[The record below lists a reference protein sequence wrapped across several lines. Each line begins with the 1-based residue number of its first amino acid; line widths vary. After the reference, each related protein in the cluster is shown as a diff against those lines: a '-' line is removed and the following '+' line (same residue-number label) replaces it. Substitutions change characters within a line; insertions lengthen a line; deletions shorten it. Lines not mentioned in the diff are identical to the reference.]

1 MNMKKHTFYLTMLFA
16 FMTIATASA
25 QNLNKYKYVIVTK
38 KFPSPELNRASQSA
52 VNDFYVATQREI
64 ERRFSDMGFTV
75 LSSAKDIGDEYR
87 YVLYIPWGWGIP
99 SSGDIWIGLS
109 DVLGYGCILTLYGNR
124 YDSYSDEKRIK
135 KTVGNAFKELENYEY
150 HFQPWTITKNQPK
163 LSISS
168 WSEDSIRSY
177 LSSTKISPIE
187 GVYKCYD
194 KNNDISKIAVI
205 KENGAYYGIA
215 LFNDWYTKT
224 GDVIFEFNHIENSI
238 FDATIYYTYKTHTL
252 YGYTFIVSEH
262 ENVLASYEGRTLSIA
277 KDNKENELYVKV
289 FPASDNETIDNRK
302 NDGVTAT
309 GSGIIIADGIVVT
322 NNHVIDGA
330 KKVEIVQNSDGELK
344 TYSVRVLCVD
354 KTNDLALLSIKD
366 ENYASITP
374 PSFKISQNVVD
385 VGTSVFTM
393 GYPMA
398 NVLGEEIK
406 VTDGIISS
414 KSGYEGDI
422 VTYQISAPIQPGNS
436 GGALFDKNG
445 NLVGITNAGVQS
457 AENVGYAIKSSYL
470 LNLIDS
476 APINIKVQIGMDTT
490 MKDLSKLVKTLTP
503 YVVYIKVY

>member
-1 MNMKKHTFYLTMLFA
+1 MKKHTILLTLLFA
-16 FMTIATASA
+16 FLAIAPVSA
-25 QNLNKYKYVIVTK
+25 QDLNKYKYVIVHRNI
-38 KFPSPELNRASQSA
+38 PDISLDRAMRNA
-52 VNDFYVATQREI
+52 VNDFYEATRQEI
-64 ERRFSDMGFTV
+64 EQRFSEMGFTV
-75 LSSAKDIGDEYR
+75 LENINDIGDEKR
-87 YVLYIPWGWGIP
+87 YVLYCYWAWGIP
-99 SSGDIWIGLS
+99 STGDMWICLS
-109 DVLGYGCILTLYGNR
+109 DSFGQAALLNLYGSR
-124 YDSYSDEKRIK
+124 FDSYSEEKRIK
-135 KTVGNAFKELENYEY
+135 KTVGNAFKELENYDY
-150 HFQPWTITKNQPK
+150 HFQPWTITKNQPN

-187 GVYKCYD
+187 GIYKSYD
-194 KNNDISKIAVI
+194 KNAISKIAVI
-205 KENGAYYGIA
+205 KENGVFYGIA
-215 LFNDWYTKT
+215 LFQDWYTKM
-224 GDVIFEFNHIENSI
+224 GDVIFELNHIESGI
-238 FDATIYYTYKTHTL
+238 YDAIVYYRYKTQVIE
-252 YGYTFIVSEH
+252 GYVYIDNEH
-262 ENVLASYEGRTLSIA
+262 DNVLASYEGRNLAIA
-277 KDNKENELYVKV
+277 KDSKESDMYVKV
-289 FPASDNETIDNRK
+289 FPSSENETIGTGGN
-302 NDGVTAT
+302 NGVTAT
-309 GSGIIIADGIVVT
+309 GSGIMIADGIVVT

-330 KKVEIVQNSDGELK
+330 KKMEIVQNINGEQK
-344 TYSVRVLCVD
+344 TYSMRVLCVD

-366 ENYASITP
+366 DNYTSITP
-374 PSFKISQNVVD
+374 PSFKITPNVVD

-445 NLVGITNAGVQS
+445 NLIGITNAGIQS

-490 MKDLSKLVKTLTP
+490 KKDLSKLVKTLTP